1 MHALMQ
7 TFTFLLAS
15 VPMVPAGE
23 TFACTPT
30 AVWDGDG
37 PIWCAEGRCFDRG
50 GLAMLA
56 NQVVRTGPEFPIGD
70 HLMEADIRS
79 CRRGPWE

>member
-1 MHALMQ
+1 MHALML

-30 AVWDGDG
+30 AVWDGD
-37 PIWCAEGRCFDRG
+37 G